1 MTDITPLYDE
11 LHYYRRR
18 CAELEA
24 RNSEL
29 EARNS
34 ELEGRLAK
42 LETENKGLR
51 EELLALK
58 TTVSAV
64 VARSI
69 DAKADTGKKRYKR
82 SGRRNGHEGASRR
95 RPVKVDETVELDQ
108 STCPRCGGPLSGKP
122 TDAYTRVVEDI
133 VPARVVVTK
142 YVVRRRYCCTCEKQ
156 VSPLMPNV
164 LSGGN
169 ERFGLRLMLLIASL
183 KLLGLSYEKIGSLLK
198 LLFGLDVTGAA
209 MVHSVMSVSSAF
221 GPRYDEL
228 REELRK
234 EASLHGDETSWRI
247 KGRNHWLWAFLG
259 RWSVIYEV
267 AKSRGKD
274 VPRRVLG
281 KDYRGI
287 VISDSWSAWNH
298 VGKAHQRCL
307 VHYLREIKD
316 TSKYKSPGEEF
327 IPFARKFK
335 RVLRDS
341 IRAGEK
347 VTSSEDRLRAKGR
360 LEARVDEL
368 ITSYSLSIER
378 EELQEVRQALEARER
393 YALYLP

>member
-1 MTDITPLYDE
+1 M
-11 LHYYRRR
+11 
-18 CAELEA
+18 
-24 RNSEL
+24 
-29 EARNS
+29 
-34 ELEGRLAK
+34 
-42 LETENKGLR
+42 
-51 EELLALK
+51 
-58 TTVSAV
+58 
-64 VARSI
+64 
-69 DAKADTGKKRYKR
+69 
-82 SGRRNGHEGASRR
+82 
-95 RPVKVDETVELDQ
+95 
-108 STCPRCGGPLSGKP
+108 
-122 TDAYTRVVEDI
+122 
-133 VPARVVVTK
+133 VVTK
-142 YVVRRRYCCTCEKQ
+142 YVVRRRYCCKCGKQ
-156 VSPLMPNV
+156 VSPEIPNAV
-164 LSGGN
+164 GGGSN

-183 KLLGLSYEKIGSLLK
+183 KLLGLSYEKISSLLK
-198 LLFGLDVTGAA
+198 LLFGLDVTEAT
-209 MVHSVMSVSSAF
+209 MFHSVMSVSSAF

-274 VPRRVLG
+274 VPKRVLG
-281 KDYRGI
+281 KDYKGI

-316 TSKYKSPGEEF
+316 TSKSPGEEF
-327 IPFARKFK
+327 IPFAKKFK

-360 LEARVDEL
+360 
-368 ITSYSLSIER
+368 
-378 EELQEVRQALEARER
+378 
-393 YALYLP
+393 